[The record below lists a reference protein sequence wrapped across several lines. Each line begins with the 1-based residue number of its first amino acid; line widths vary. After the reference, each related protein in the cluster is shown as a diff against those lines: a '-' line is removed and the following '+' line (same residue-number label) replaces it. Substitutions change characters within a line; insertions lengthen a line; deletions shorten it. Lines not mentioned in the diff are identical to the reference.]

1 MGDSLIVQIRLL
13 APEASKPF
21 EWTLDDGILVDRRLQ
36 ASSSDVFATGDA
48 CCFLHPGLE
57 PHILLEKWKNAEDQ
71 AHVAV
76 CACQGRRQSTIH
88 FAVLAATI

>member
-1 MGDSLIVQIRLL
+1 VQIRLL
-13 APEASKPF
+13 ASEASKPL
-21 EWTLDDGILVDRRLQ
+21 EWTLDDGIPVDRRLQ
-36 ASSSDVFATGDA
+36 AFNRDASAAGDA
-48 CCFLHPGLE
+48 CCFLHPGLG